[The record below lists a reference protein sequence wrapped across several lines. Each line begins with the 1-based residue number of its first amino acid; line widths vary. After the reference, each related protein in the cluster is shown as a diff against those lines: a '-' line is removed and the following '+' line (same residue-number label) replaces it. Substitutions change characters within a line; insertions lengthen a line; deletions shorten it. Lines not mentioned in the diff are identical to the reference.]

1 MKAGE
6 LQRSMPLSWFLPS
19 HVTLTVHA
27 NFSERSVVKICVIV
41 ILLVLVDLSRKI
53 V

>member
-6 LQRSMPLSWFLPS
+6 LQKSMSLLWFLPS

-27 NFSERSVVKICVIV
+27 NFPRWRSE
-41 ILLVLVDLSRKI
+41 
-53 V
+53 